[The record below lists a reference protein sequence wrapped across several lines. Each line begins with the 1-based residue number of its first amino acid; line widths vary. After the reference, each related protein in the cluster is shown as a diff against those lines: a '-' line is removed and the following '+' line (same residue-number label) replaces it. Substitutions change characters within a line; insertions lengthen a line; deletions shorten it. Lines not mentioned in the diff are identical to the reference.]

1 MWSAPQRGSKQNKNK
16 NNKKQCPLLS
26 TMPPPPARRLLRL
39 VLSPG
44 PLPILRH
51 LRLEEAALRAAPAD
65 SAWAFVTDGVVD
77 PALVL
82 GVSG

>member
-1 MWSAPQRGSKQNKNK
+1 
-16 NNKKQCPLLS
+16 
-26 TMPPPPARRLLRL
+26 MPPPARLLRL
-39 VLSPG
+39 VRSPT
-44 PLPILRH
+44 PLCILRH

-65 SAWAFVTDGVVD
+65 SAWAFVTDGVAA